1 MLEHL
6 AKMKISQSKM
16 RAHQFVADV
25 RAKISDETLQKKYGF
40 PSTKFYFYKASALD
54 IIAKEDAQKSKARI
68 RIDAK
73 KFLTDIHSGMD
84 DEALM
89 IRYGLQPRQL
99 QNAFRQLI
107 NAGLATPLE
116 LSKRLSI
123 TKSQVTDA
131 FKEMGKA
138 IAELD

>member
-1 MLEHL
+1 
-6 AKMKISQSKM
+6 
-16 RAHQFVADV
+16 
-25 RAKISDETLQKKYGF
+25 
-40 PSTKFYFYKASALD
+40 
-54 IIAKEDAQKSKARI
+54 
-68 RIDAK
+68 
-73 KFLTDIHSGMD
+73 MD

-99 QNAFRQLI
+99 QNAFRQII
-107 NAGLATPLE
+107 NAGLATPME

-138 IAELD
+138 VAELD